1 MIYDGKDLIIKI
13 VFESFSKLPV
23 QGFLRPQAYLR
34 ESRSYST
41 VCRIDIDPQLGPL
54 HFGENLI
61 VEAILEAPVGF
72 GEKLR
77 ENLVLDLKD
86 GKYPI
91 GKAYI
96 ISIDG
101 YLKNI
106 EVNS

>member
-1 MIYDGKDLIIKI
+1 MIYEGRNLVIKI

-23 QGFLRPQAYLR
+23 KGFLRPQAFLR
-34 ESRSYST
+34 ESRRYST
-41 VCRIDIDPQLGPL
+41 TCSIDINDTIAPL
-54 HFGENLI
+54 HFGENVILDA
-61 VEAILEAPVGF
+61 VLEAPVGY
-72 GEKLR
+72 GEKLK

-86 GKYPI
+86 GKYTI

-106 EVNS
+106 EVKA